1 MTISAVGAILLG
13 WLLGL
18 LSPVIVDRIRRRHRE
33 KEVKEGIFTELRD
46 LRFRMVVA
54 AYRLESR
61 FGSFDR
67 KMLNWVT
74 SILEKYKGVPE
85 ADRLFELIKKYSILD
100 DKAFQAI
107 VEHQRAQPGDA
118 LGVKKYRIPYLD
130 SNIGDLGIFDEQSR
144 AALLDIRVQ
153 LDFFND
159 EIDQARLYHKMT
171 FDLSGSEKN
180 HAIAC
185 QSLDNCYRNLAQ
197 KARHI
202 VDRIGKVLPN

>member
-1 MTISAVGAILLG
+1 MTVSTVGAILLG

-18 LSPVIVDRIRRRHRE
+18 LSPIIVDRIRTRYRE

-46 LRFRMVVA
+46 LRLRMAAA
-54 AYRLESR
+54 AYRFESR

-67 KMLNWVT
+67 KLLNWVI
-74 SILEKYKGVPE
+74 SIFEKYKGIPE
-85 ADRLFELIKKYSILD
+85 ADRLLESMKKYSVLD
-100 DKAFQAI
+100 DKTLQEI
-107 VEHQRAQPGDA
+107 GEHQKAKPGDA

-130 SNIGDLGIFDEQSR
+130 SNIGELGIFDEPSR
-144 AALLDIRVQ
+144 AALLDIRAQ
-153 LDFFND
+153 LDLFNEDID
-159 EIDQARLYHKMT
+159 EARLYHKMT
-171 FDLSGSEKN
+171 FDLSDSETN

-185 QSLDNCYRNLAQ
+185 QSLENCYRNLAQ